1 VPAETKHV
9 CPTCGNAV
17 GPADLECGNCG
28 ENLAAPSAE
37 IIEEVVLDAPVP
49 APQAAASP
57 VSKNPQAASSTPQ
70 QKPRPSQQRASKPAQ
85 SKGGKAN
92 QTVTVSFKLWH
103 LIVAAVLLVVG
114 LAVVLKTMGTHGA
127 SGTETQQGQQ
137 NPAQPSVDL
146 AALEQ
151 LRAAAEADP
160 KNADALLRYAN
171 KLHDSRLIDQAIVQ
185 YRASLALQPDNAD
198 AGIDLGVCYFELK
211 RYGEASAQME
221 SVLAKHPEHQLGTF
235 NLGIVKY
242 NAGEIGAAEMW
253 LKKAIAI
260 NASSDVAAN
269 ATKLLDEIQK
279 QGLK

>member
-1 VPAETKHV
+1 M
-9 CPTCGNAV
+9 
-17 GPADLECGNCG
+17 
-28 ENLAAPSAE
+28 S
-37 IIEEVVLDAPVP
+37 
-49 APQAAASP
+49 
-57 VSKNPQAASSTPQ
+57 
-70 QKPRPSQQRASKPAQ
+70 
-85 SKGGKAN
+85 GKAN

-103 LIVAAVLLVVG
+103 LVVTALLLVVG
-114 LAVVLKTMGTHGA
+114 LAVVLKTMGTHGP
-127 SGTETQQGQQ
+127 SDTQTQQGAQ

-151 LRAAAEADP
+151 LRAAAEANP
-160 KNADALLRYAN
+160 KDASALLLYAN

-185 YRASLALQPDNAD
+185 YRAYLELQPDNPD

-211 RYGEASAQME
+211 RYAEASKQME
-221 SVLAKHPEHQLGTF
+221 SVLARHPEHQLGTF

-253 LKKAIAI
+253 LQKAIAI
-260 NASSDVAAN
+260 NASSDVAKN